1 MEVEVAVMAVAVAAR
16 HLQYRILGRDR
27 KNPFV
32 DDHVLLELDR
42 GGLACSGRC
51 GE

>member
-27 KNPFV
+27 EDALV
-32 DDHVLLELDR
+32 DDHVLFELDR
-42 GGLACSGRC
+42 GGLACGGRC